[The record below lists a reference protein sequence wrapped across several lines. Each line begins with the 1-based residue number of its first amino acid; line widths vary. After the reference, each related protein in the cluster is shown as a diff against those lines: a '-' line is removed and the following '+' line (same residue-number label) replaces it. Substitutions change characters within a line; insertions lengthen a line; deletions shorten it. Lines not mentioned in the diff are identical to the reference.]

1 MKIEIIKGTETPVTK
16 FFSNTPE
23 TDEQF
28 KSFPAYFEIDLFCR
42 RLERERDEAREVAKE
57 ADAGHDMAIADLAK
71 CEAAAEQVIV
81 RAKELIVRWDQPSW
95 KDTAPTARFINAL
108 RIAVKAYEREP

>member
-1 MKIEIIKGTETPVTK
+1 MRDLPQII
-16 FFSNTPE
+16 
-23 TDEQF
+23 DYDRDQL
-28 KSFPAYFEIDLFCR
+28 AYALANA
-42 RLERERDEAREVAKE
+42 LKERDEAREIAKE

-71 CEAAAEQVIV
+71 CEAAAEKVVV